1 MDGSIHPTAAL
12 TDPLYGDVEEVVH
25 INHYAL
31 GELSKM
37 KI

>member
-12 TDPLYGDVEEVVH
+12 TDRLYGGVEEAVH

-37 KI
+37 TV